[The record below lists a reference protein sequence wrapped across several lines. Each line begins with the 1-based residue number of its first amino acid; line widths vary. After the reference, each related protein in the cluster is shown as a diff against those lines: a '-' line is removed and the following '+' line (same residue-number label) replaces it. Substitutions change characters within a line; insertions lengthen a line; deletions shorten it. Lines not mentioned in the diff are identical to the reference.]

1 MTTTWRNYTEGKEW
15 GQHTVVGNLQ
25 ISYDFYSPQ
34 LNNRRH
40 ILVHLPPSYGK
51 GDGRY
56 PVIYM
61 QDGQNL
67 FDDHASFA
75 GEWRV
80 DETMEQLS
88 RQGIEAIIVGIPN
101 MGAER
106 INEYNPFR
114 NVHHRDG
121 HHRDGHHR
129 DGHHRDGRGDLYMAF
144 IAQTL
149 KPAIDRDFRT
159 LPDRMHTGL
168 MGSSMGGL
176 IALYGFFSYPD
187 LFGLAGVMSPSLWF
201 ARESILDYVEAAPY
215 SPGRIYLDA
224 GTREISG
231 AAADYHVWRARS
243 RNYYAKV
250 RRLKRILV
258 RKGYR
263 PIHELLHFEERDAR
277 HQEAAWARRLPRAF
291 AFLLGGT
298 QDEGQTTNGE

>member
-1 MTTTWRNYTEGKEW
+1 MTTTWHNYTATKGW

-34 LNNRRH
+34 LNNKRH
-40 ILVHLPPSYGK
+40 ILVHLPPSYDQ

-61 QDGQNL
+61 HDGQNL
-67 FDDHASFA
+67 FDDHTSFA
-75 GEWRV
+75 GEWHV
-80 DETMEQLS
+80 DETMQRLS
-88 RQGIEAIIVGIPN
+88 RQGIEAIIVGVPN

-106 INEYNPFR
+106 INEYSPFR
-114 NVHHRDG
+114 NVHHQ
-121 HHRDGHHR
+121 
-129 DGHHRDGRGDLYMAF
+129 DGRGDLYMAF
-144 IAQTL
+144 LSETL
-149 KPAIDRDFRT
+149 KPAIDRRFRT
-159 LPDRMHTGL
+159 LPDRMNTGL

-176 IALYGFFSYPD
+176 ISIYGFFSHPET
-187 LFGLAGVMSPSLWF
+187 FGLLGAMSPSVWF
-201 ARESILDYVEAAPY
+201 ARESILEYLETAAY
-215 SPGRIYLDA
+215 QPGRIYLDA

-231 AAADYHVWRARS
+231 SPADYHVWRARS

-263 PIHELLHFEERDAR
+263 PTHDLLHFEERDAR

-291 AFLLGGT
+291 AFLLSGKRL
-298 QDEGQTTNGE
+298 DD